1 MSKNFSSF
9 FIVIVEHENT
19 IYATADDDCLYAFD
33 LKNGKKKWKF
43 EFDDTIT
50 AGFTIRNDA
59 KRIYL
64 ATSAPS
70 VFRFFFAK
78 LALKNLALVFI
89 FSSKITI

>member
-1 MSKNFSSF
+1 MLKDFLSF

-33 LKNGKKKWKF
+33 FKNGKKKWKF

-70 VFRFFFAK
+70 VFRFF
-78 LALKNLALVFI
+78 LQN
-89 FSSKITI
+89 